1 MVDRSLS
8 IVVLYSEK
16 NTKLLSQSVDSISSA
31 IRAGDEVTI
40 VELVD
45 STLRLPP
52 RFKVIRGS
60 DLAASI
66 ACVSSNHLCGKVV
79 FFCAGAF
86 VTRSHLD
93 QIRNSPLIAEDVI
106 TGPRSAYLP
115 GYQLARGQTY
125 HGRSA
130 MREFQSEWIKSHS
143 GFFSSTPF
151 LGIDGIS
158 FVKETLIRFASQLT
172 KCCDLV
178 DLSWSIATWASQNQ
192 LSLVVD
198 DAQFLHSDAM
208 SDYYLNLE
216 YRNVNEG
223 AGFHEYQ
230 KVAIFDNGQ
239 DRRWVPATGRL
250 KTPVLSLSMIAKDEE
265 HIISGALSSVSDLV
279 EEIFVLDTGSSD
291 LTRDMVRS
299 HGGTVGEFEW
309 CGDFGKA
316 RQLALESV
324 DSDWVLV
331 LDADEEFEFSFP
343 EILSEL
349 SQKIGLQIGFM
360 VNIKSVDNLD
370 IATPIRHQ
378 MGRILRRVDARW
390 EGNLHEMV
398 LPKHALLPAYFS
410 TLENGS
416 ISHFG
421 YQPSRVDM
429 QAKALRNVAISRDFV
444 KSTNRS
450 PESLVHLGRSL
461 MMIQEI
467 DEAAEILEDVI
478 DSIATPLSWYP
489 IVLRLLIQIEL
500 DRDNSQAA
508 IDWHRQFKDRF
519 PHRADQAA
527 FEMTILISLGRTDE
541 ALSIF
546 HPLPLSESYLGD
558 QQFDKSKFLP
568 MLIGHLYENER
579 YSEALGIIIEGL
591 ENSGYLEIHPGL
603 VVSILEKANIHPI
616 EFYKRIPEK
625 RRIPVFGFIQQL
637 GYSDP
642 EAASKF
648 LLSLWRNQIQDDL
661 VLACALNFVHDASLS
676 ARLEWSSI
684 ARSCGQSD
692 KCPLVT
698 VGVDNSRD
706 LLERIASL
714 HVAEFAFGDP
724 FAHKQLD
731 ELMRSVDR
739 CVLEEALE
747 EIRQRYEIIIPMIVA
762 GVPLQAGIS

>member
-1 MVDRSLS
+1 MS

-45 STLRLPP
+45 STLRMPP
-52 RFKVIRGS
+52 RFKVTRGA
-60 DLAASI
+60 DLVQSIASI
-66 ACVSSNHLCGKVV
+66 SSNHLCGKVV

-86 VTRSHLD
+86 VTRAHLD
-93 QIRNSPLIAEDVI
+93 QIRNSSLIATDVI

-115 GYQLARGQTY
+115 GYQLSFGQSY

-130 MREFQSEWIKSHS
+130 MREFQCEWIKSHS

-158 FVKETLIRFASQLT
+158 LAKETFIRFASQLT
-172 KCCDLV
+172 DCDDLV
-178 DLSWSIATWASQNQ
+178 ELSWSIATWASENQ
-192 LSLVVD
+192 LSMVVD
-198 DAQFLHSDAM
+198 DSQFLHSDAVL
-208 SDYYLNLE
+208 DYHLTLE
-216 YRNVNEG
+216 YRNVNQG
-223 AGFHEYQ
+223 TGFHKYQ
-230 KVAIFDNGQ
+230 KFAICDNALSS
-239 DRRWVPATGRL
+239 REIPATGRV
-250 KTPVLSLSMIAKDEE
+250 KTPVLSLTMIAKDEE

-291 LTRDMVRS
+291 STRDIVRS
-299 HGGTVGEFEW
+299 HGGAVGEFEW

-324 DSDWVLV
+324 DSDWVLC
-331 LDADEEFEFSFP
+331 LDADEEFDFTIP
-343 EILSEL
+343 DILSEL
-349 SQKIGLQIGFM
+349 SQNLGLGIGLM

-370 IATPIRHQ
+370 ISTPIRNQ

-390 EGNLHEMV
+390 EGNLHEIV
-398 LPKHALLPAYFS
+398 LPKHSLLPPYFS
-410 TLENGS
+410 TLESGS

-421 YQPSRVDM
+421 YQPTRVDM
-429 QAKALRNVAISRDFV
+429 QAKALRNVTISRDFV
-444 KSTNRS
+444 ESTNRS
-450 PESLVHLGRSL
+450 AESLVHLGRSL
-461 MMIQEI
+461 LMIQEI
-467 DEAAEILEDVI
+467 DEAAQLFEDVI
-478 DSIATPLSWYP
+478 RSTSTPLSWYP

-500 DRDNSQAA
+500 DRGNSQAA
-508 IDWHRQFKDRF
+508 IDWHKEFKDRF

-527 FEMTILISLGRTDE
+527 FEMMILISLDRTDE
-541 ALSIF
+541 ALLVYHS
-546 HPLPLSESYLGD
+546 LPLSESYLGD
-558 QQFDKSKFLP
+558 QQFDKSRFLP
-568 MLIGHLYENER
+568 ALIGHLYESER

-591 ENSGYLEIHPGL
+591 DISGYLEIHPGL
-603 VVSILEKANIHPI
+603 IVSILEKANVQPL

-642 EAASKF
+642 EVASKF
-648 LLSLWRNQIQDDL
+648 LLSLWKSQVQEDL
-661 VLACALNFVHDASLS
+661 LLACALNFVDNASLS
-676 ARLEWSSI
+676 DRLEWSAI
-684 ARSCGQSD
+684 ARNCGQSD
-692 KCPLVT
+692 KCPLVK
-698 VGVDNSRD
+698 VGVDESKE
-706 LLERIASL
+706 LLERVASL
-714 HVAEFAFGDP
+714 YVADFAFGDP

-739 CVLEEALE
+739 CVLEDALE